1 MSAAG
6 DLRALHVPGDP
17 LVLPNAWDAATA
29 RLVQEAGF
37 PVVATT
43 SSGVAE
49 ALGYADREVTPVEE
63 MLAAVARIARAVAVP
78 VTADLEGGYG
88 LEPAELAERT
98 GAAGAVGLNFE
109 DTDHARFPALHPVDA
124 QAGRIAALK
133 GAGDLVVNARI
144 DCAIRDGDLE
154 EALARA
160 AAYRD
165 AGADCVYPIGVTDE
179 SQIARFVALE
189 VPVNVLLSPEAPPVS
204 RLRALG
210 VARVSLGE
218 YVYADAMD
226 FVRERLL
233 ALRPGFGDAP
243 AADASS
249 SSS

>member
-17 LVLPNAWDAATA
+17 VLLPNAWDAATA

-63 MLAAVARIARAVAVP
+63 MLAAVRRIANAVAVP

-98 GAAGAVGLNFE
+98 VAAGASGLNFE
-109 DTDHARFPALHPVDA
+109 DTDHREFPDLLPVDV
-124 QAGRIAALK
+124 QQERIAGIKRA
-133 GAGDLVVNARI
+133 ADLVVNARI
-144 DCAIRDGDLE
+144 DTVIRDGDLE
-154 EALARA
+154 EALVRA

-179 SQIARFVALE
+179 GAIARFVALG
-189 VPVNVLLSPEAPPVS
+189 VPVNVLLAPGAPPIS
-204 RLRALG
+204 RLRELG

-233 ALRPGFGDAP
+233 SLRGPSA
-243 AADASS
+243 
-249 SSS
+249 

>member
-1 MSAAG
+1 M
-6 DLRALHVPGDP
+6 
-17 LVLPNAWDAATA
+17 
-29 RLVQEAGF
+29 
-37 PVVATT
+37 
-43 SSGVAE
+43 
-49 ALGYADREVTPVEE
+49 
-63 MLAAVARIARAVAVP
+63 
-78 VTADLEGGYG
+78 
-88 LEPAELAERT
+88 
-98 GAAGAVGLNFE
+98 
-109 DTDHARFPALHPVDA
+109 
-124 QAGRIAALK
+124 
-133 GAGDLVVNARI
+133 VNARI
-144 DCAIRDGDLE
+144 DCAIRGGDIE

>member
-1 MSAAG
+1 VSAAS

-49 ALGYADREVTPVEE
+49 ALGYADREVTPVDE
-63 MLAAVARIARAVAVP
+63 MLAAVARIARVVAIP

-98 GAAGAVGLNFE
+98 VAAGASGLNYE
-109 DTDHARFPALHPVDA
+109 DTDHREFPGLLPVDA
-124 QAGRIAALK
+124 QAERIAGLK
-133 GAGDLVVNARI
+133 AAADLVVNARI
-144 DCAIRDGDLE
+144 DTVIRGGDLE

-179 SQIARFVALE
+179 GAIARFVALE
-189 VPVNVLLSPEAPPVS
+189 VPVNILLMPGAPPIA
-204 RLRALG
+204 RLRELG
-210 VARVSLGE
+210 VARISLGE
-218 YVYADAMD
+218 YVYTDAMD
-226 FVRERLL
+226 FVRDRLL
-233 ALRPGFGDAP
+233 SLRGP
-243 AADASS
+243 AS
-249 SSS
+249 